1 MRLSGAFLAVAYSA
15 AIRSETTQFGEGRQL
30 PSNVEHLRE
39 PISLFIEEY
48 IKVSLPRWK
57 STRGCSRLGQIQNG
71 YVTVFLGQALETA
84 IF

>member
-1 MRLSGAFLAVAYSA
+1 MRLSEPFAFLAVAYSA

-48 IKVSLPRWK
+48 IKVFVPARKKLELI
-57 STRGCSRLGQIQNG
+57 LGEAR
-71 YVTVFLGQALETA
+71 FRMAA
-84 IF
+84 